1 MSFASVIART
11 WEEDRLFSV
20 LLELTYRCN
29 LDCVYCYNDVGK
41 RGRPLSREDYE
52 SLLDDLAGMQVMNL
66 TFSGGEPLAHPDLF
80 PLGRRAR
87 ELGFVVRLKTNG
99 HAVGAEMAA
108 RLKREID
115 PFILEVSLHGARPET
130 HDRQTRVAGSFAR
143 LVANLAAMRAE
154 GLRVRI
160 NSTLTRWN
168 EDEVEG
174 MLDLAESFGM
184 AVQFNP
190 VVSPRDDGDLSP
202 LELAP
207 TPGGVAGLLA
217 TQKARSEARR
227 VAAGE
232 NDVNAAA
239 VTAGFQV
246 AREGDDLAAAAPPAK
261 HCGAGSATVTIDPY
275 GDVLPCVQWRVPV
288 GNLREAGIREIW
300 ETSGAL
306 RAVRRANAEVKSR
319 LAAFGP
325 DVSLLAHCPGS
336 AASASGGD
344 PAWLSPE
351 QLRNYD
357 FRRAAR
363 ADRLA
368 LPGLP

>member
-1 MSFASVIART
+1 MSFASIVTRT
-11 WEEDRLFSV
+11 WEEERLFSV

-29 LDCVYCYNDVGK
+29 LDCVFCYNDVGK
-41 RGRPLSREDYE
+41 RGRPLSREDYGR
-52 SLLDDLAGMQVMNL
+52 LLDDLAGMQVMNL

-99 HAVGAEMAA
+99 HAVDAEMAS
-108 RLKREID
+108 RLKREVD
-115 PFILEVSLHGARPET
+115 PFLLEVSLHGARPGT
-130 HDRQTRVAGSFAR
+130 HDRQTRVAGSFDR

-160 NSTLTRWN
+160 SCTLTRWN

-190 VVSPRDDGDLSP
+190 VVSARDDGDRSP

-217 TQKARSEARR
+217 VQKARSEARR
-227 VAAGE
+227 RAAGE
-232 NDVNAAA
+232 TGENAAA
-239 VTAGFQV
+239 GPAGFRV
-246 AREGDDLAAAAPPAK
+246 AREGDDVAGAAPPSK
-261 HCGAGSATVTIDPY
+261 HCGAGSATVTVDPY
-275 GDVLPCVQWRVPV
+275 GDVFPCVQWRVPV

-300 ETSGAL
+300 ETSSGL
-306 RAVRRANAEVKSR
+306 RAVRQANAEVKSR

-325 DVSLLAHCPGS
+325 DVPLLAHCPGS

-351 QLRNYD
+351 QLRNYAL
-357 FRRAAR
+357 RRASR
-363 ADRLA
+363 A
-368 LPGLP
+368 